1 LSYRGSL
8 VGYRH
13 EYIGPLIPAKVRPL
27 AALLLLTIFLAACQR
42 PVTATRSSTETAVP
56 AGTQAPSVSSSPTA
70 TARNGSLLE
79 QGFQILVGGLVLPV
93 NPDQMAQSAW
103 QGMLDEAKRETSLT
117 APAAPSFDGS
127 PNGDI
132 VALKTAFA
140 TLLSAGKGR
149 LDSVKV
155 ERAGLVAMAESLND
169 CHTAYLTSDQWQSIS
184 DDLDGRES
192 IDGLPL
198 TFQLASPYL
207 IESVVKGSSAERAG
221 LKPGDRI
228 ASFDGVTLDDVPLS
242 QRKFLSAGAAGSP
255 ARLEVVSPNGD
266 RRTLNVQRE
275 AVARPVVTSQLM
287 GDVGYIRLRTF
298 TFNLNSIIDP
308 VISSLLDQGARGL
321 IIDLRGNLGGELNAD
336 VHLLS
341 RFIPSGLIADS
352 IDRRGRIQESRAD
365 GGVLPGPPPLAVL
378 VDGGSLSASELFAE
392 AIEQYQAGEV
402 VGSPTPGCLLGSNFR
417 NLADGSSMQV
427 TSIDVRVGPRQT
439 VVNNIGVLPDAV
451 VPLTAADLAAGKDPQ
466 LDRALA
472 GVRSKIGSSQ
482 NASR

>member
-1 LSYRGSL
+1 ME
-8 VGYRH
+8 YRH
-13 EYIGPLIPAKVRPL
+13 EYIGPLIPAKVRSI
-27 AALLLLTIFLAACQR
+27 AALVLLAFFLAACQR
-42 PVTATRSSTETAVP
+42 SARATRSSTATVVP
-56 AGTQAPSVSSSPTA
+56 AGTEAPAASPSPA
-70 TARNGSLLE
+70 ASARDGSLLE
-79 QGFQILVGGLVLPV
+79 QGFQFLVAGLVLPI
-93 NPDQMAQSAW
+93 NPDRMAQGAW
-103 QGMLDEAKRETSLT
+103 QGMVDEAKRQKALSP
-117 APAAPSFDGS
+117 PATPSFDGS
-127 PNGDI
+127 PNDDI
-132 VALKTAFA
+132 ASLRTAYTALVTGA
-140 TLLSAGKGR
+140 KGR
-149 LDSVKV
+149 LDPARV
-155 ERAGLVAMAESLND
+155 ERAGLVAMAESVND

-184 DDLDGRES
+184 ADLDGQES

-228 ASFDGVTLDDVPLS
+228 ASFDGVALDDVPLS
-242 QRKFLSAGAAGSP
+242 QRKFLGTGAAGSA

-266 RRTLNVQRE
+266 RRTLMVQRE
-275 AVARPVVTSQLM
+275 AVVRPVVTAELM

-298 TFNLNSIIDP
+298 TFNLNSIVDP
-308 VISSLLDQGARGL
+308 AISSLLDQGARGL

-352 IDRRGRIQESRAD
+352 IDRRGRTQESRAD

-402 VGSPTPGCLLGSNFR
+402 VGSRTPGCLLGSNFR
-417 NLADGSSMQV
+417 TMADGSSMQV
-427 TSIDVRVGPRQT
+427 TSVGVRVGPRQT

-451 VPLTAADLAAGKDPQ
+451 VPITAADLAAGKDPQ

-472 GVRSKIGSSQ
+472 GVQSKIGTSQ
-482 NASR
+482 GGSR